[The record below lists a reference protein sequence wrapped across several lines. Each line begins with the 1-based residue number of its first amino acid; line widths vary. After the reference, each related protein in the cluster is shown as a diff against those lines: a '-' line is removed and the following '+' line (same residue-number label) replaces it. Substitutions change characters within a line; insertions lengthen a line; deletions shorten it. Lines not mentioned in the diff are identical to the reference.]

1 MWEAMWVD
9 VTDKDTGEGGSGLT
23 ARLAPYATAS
33 DRSPRMVF
41 KPKGLLCKS
50 LTCIRWAGSF
60 CSCRRFLVASLR
72 SRVSLGVSCT
82 LIAVHSVQ
90 ILAPCGGTTHGII
103 PYSHQGSYS
112 SRPYSR
118 EAHGEDKK
126 PRLRLASRAL

>member
-1 MWEAMWVD
+1 MWVD

-50 LTCIRWAGSF
+50 

-72 SRVSLGVSCT
+72 SRVTVSLGVSCT
-82 LIAVHSVQ
+82 L
-90 ILAPCGGTTHGII
+90 
-103 PYSHQGSYS
+103 
-112 SRPYSR
+112 
-118 EAHGEDKK
+118 
-126 PRLRLASRAL
+126 